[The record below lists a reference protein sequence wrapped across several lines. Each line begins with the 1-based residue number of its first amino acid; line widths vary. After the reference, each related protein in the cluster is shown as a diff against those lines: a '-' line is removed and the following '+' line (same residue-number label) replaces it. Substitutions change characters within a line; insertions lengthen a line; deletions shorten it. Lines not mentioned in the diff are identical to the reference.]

1 MKRLFGILPLFLA
14 LLWATWLL
22 RWEHSSA
29 PEAQAQDSV
38 HGPKLVLA
46 VVVDQFRYDY
56 LTRFRNEYK
65 AGFVRLFRDGAVFTN
80 AHHVHFPTVTA
91 IGHSTFLSGA
101 TPAISGIVGNT
112 WFDRDTGK
120 VVTSVSDPA
129 TQLLGGKPGD
139 IGSSPHR
146 LLASTVGDE
155 LRMAG
160 KAGKIIG
167 ISIKDRAAILPSG
180 HTADGAYWF
189 DADTGNFV
197 SSTFYFSQ
205 LPDWVQQFNAKR
217 PANKFE
223 GAIWRPLNASS
234 GTEPFRTLPSTPDSS
249 LYSAMEATPYGNE
262 LLEEFVEQAVQSE
275 NLGHHSG
282 TDLLT
287 VSYSSNDYVGHA
299 FGPDSPQVH
308 DMCLRTDIVLG
319 RLMDFVDQKLGPGN
333 VLFVMTADH
342 GVTPVPEVNE
352 KRRMPAGR
360 LDEAALNDTIAAAIT
375 AKYGQGNW
383 ILSRGTVPYLNQDL
397 IAQRKLD
404 LEEVERT
411 AADAV
416 LRMPHIFR
424 VYTGE
429 EIRYGRV
436 MNDFVSTAV
445 TNGYYPKRSGDIIPV
460 PDAYYIYE
468 KHGTSHGTP
477 FNYDTHV
484 PLIFMGPGIKA
495 GTYYDRVAENDIAPT
510 VSALLRIDDPS
521 GAVGRVLTEM
531 FEPALTAP
539 GR

>member
-1 MKRLFGILPLFLA
+1 MKRLLIFVPAFLIGA
-14 LLWATWLL
+14 LLL
-22 RWEHSSA
+22 WEHASA
-29 PEAQAQDSV
+29 PHAYAQAPY
-38 HGPKLVLA
+38 HAPKLVVA

-56 LTRFRNEYK
+56 LTRFHDEYK
-65 AGFVRLFRDGAVFTN
+65 AGFVRLARDGAVFTD
-80 AHHVHFPTVTA
+80 AHHIHFPTVTA

-101 TPAISGIVGNT
+101 TPSISGIVGNS
-112 WFDRDTGK
+112 WYDRDTNK
-120 VVTSVSDPA
+120 MVTSVDDPD
-129 TQLLGGKPGD
+129 TQLLGGKPGE

-167 ISIKDRAAILPSG
+167 VSIKDRAAILPSG

-189 DADTGNFV
+189 DASTGNFV

-205 LPDWVQQFNAKR
+205 LPKWVQDFNAKR
-217 PANKFE
+217 PGDKFE
-223 GAIWRPLNASS
+223 GALWTPLDSS
-234 GTEPFRTLPSTPDSS
+234 GGEPFRRLPSTPDER
-249 LYSAMEATPYGNE
+249 LYSGLEATPYGNQ
-262 LLEEFVEQAVQSE
+262 LIEEFAEQAIESE
-275 NLGHHSG
+275 QLGHHSG

-287 VSYSSNDYVGHA
+287 VSFSSNDYVGHA

-308 DMCLRTDIVLG
+308 DMCLRTDLIMG
-319 RLMDFVDQKLGPGN
+319 KLMDFVDHEIGPGN
-333 VLFVMTADH
+333 MIFVMTADH

-352 KRRMPAGR
+352 KRHMPAGR
-360 LDEAALNDTIAAAIT
+360 LDEAELNKTIFSAIT
-375 AKYGQGNW
+375 ARYGQGDW
-383 ILSRGTVPYLNQDL
+383 IIAGGTIPYLNHDL

-416 LRMPHIFR
+416 LKMPHIFR

-429 EIRYGRV
+429 EIRFGRV
-436 MNDFVSTAV
+436 MNDFVSSAV
-445 TNGYYPKRSGDIIPV
+445 THGYYPNRSGDIVVV

-484 PLIFMGPGIKA
+484 PLIFMGPGIRA
-495 GTYYDRVAENDIAPT
+495 GTYYGHVAVNDIAPT
-510 VSALLRIDDPS
+510 LSALLRIDDPS
-521 GAVGRVLTEM
+521 GSVGRALTEM
-531 FEPALTAP
+531 FEPALEAP